1 MSWILPLGLGLDKY
15 DTQNPLMRGININL
29 DFLRRLLIIIF
40 TGVDGVSGTCTM
52 LDRVPGG
59 FRFIGAT
66 MRAHVNKVHA
76 HLINMSIPQC
86 C

>member
-40 TGVDGVSGTCTM
+40 TGGDGVSVTSTM
-52 LDRVPGG
+52 LDQVPGG
-59 FRFIGAT
+59 FGFIRAT
-66 MRAHVNKVHA
+66 TSTHVNRVQYIH
-76 HLINMSIPQC
+76 I
-86 C
+86 